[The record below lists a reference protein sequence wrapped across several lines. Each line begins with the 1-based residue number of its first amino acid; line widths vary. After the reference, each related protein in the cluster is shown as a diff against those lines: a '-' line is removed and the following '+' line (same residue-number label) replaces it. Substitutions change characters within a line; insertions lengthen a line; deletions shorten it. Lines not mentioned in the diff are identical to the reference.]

1 MLTPTPADVNATPPR
16 AVMMSI
22 AAIASRDGVSKPAVS
37 RKVKQLADK
46 HGLTVERDGQGRVA
60 AVNVA
65 EYDELRG
72 RFGDPSK
79 AQAPTPQPTAAKE
92 QAKPSE
98 TYDEAL
104 RQKTWI
110 EAERARIRLAQEK
123 GELLEAAALG
133 AALGECGGK
142 ISRVIDRLLN
152 RCDDMT
158 AAVAKDGVRGL
169 RVLMKKIVFDQK
181 SEIATVLESVAAGT
195 EAESQS
201 GEAETGVL
209 I

>member
-1 MLTPTPADVNATPPR
+1 MLTATPNDVNATPPR

-22 AAIASRDGVSKPAVS
+22 AEIAARDGVSKAAVS
-37 RKVKQLADK
+37 RKVKQLAEK

-79 AQAPTPQPTAAKE
+79 AQAPAAAAAPST
-92 QAKPSE
+92 QAKSE

-110 EAERARIRLAQEK
+110 EAERARIRLSQEK
-123 GELLEAAALG
+123 GELVEAAALG

-142 ISRVIDRLLN
+142 ISRVVDRLLG

-181 SEIATVLESVAAGT
+181 SEIANVLESVASGT
-195 EAESQS
+195 DVDDHA